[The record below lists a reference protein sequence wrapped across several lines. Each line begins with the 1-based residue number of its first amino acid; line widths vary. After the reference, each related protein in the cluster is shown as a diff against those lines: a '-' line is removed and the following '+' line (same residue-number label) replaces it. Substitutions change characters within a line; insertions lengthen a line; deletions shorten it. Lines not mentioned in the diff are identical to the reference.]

1 MKFKKLKNFSL
12 YNLFS
17 NKRNDLKDAPK
28 EDTKPTLKRFFKL
41 LYRKFWNLITL
52 NLVMLP
58 MVLPILIAF
67 FVYMAIDKTPS
78 ESQVIFSQ
86 LYGANLIQATPDST
100 FLLDM
105 FGSQYM
111 IPAYNSVGT
120 YIGIGICALFLL
132 ITFGWQNVGA
142 AYILRGLVRGD
153 PVFIFAD
160 YFYAIKRNL
169 KQGFFLG
176 VLDFS
181 VIFLLAF
188 DFMFFW
194 GRTGSFGQDLMF
206 WGIAALAIIYFFM
219 RFYLY
224 LLQITFHLS
233 IRKIL
238 KNALIFTTL
247 GIKRNLMA
255 FFGIVLLAA
264 FAIALIAFFVV
275 LFGFNMIAIPA
286 ILPCFY
292 FLSFSSFMAAY
303 AAYPIIDRY
312 MIAPYA
318 PLEKEETDEE
328 AEASSSDA
336 E

>member
-1 MKFKKLKNFSL
+1 M
-12 YNLFS
+12 
-17 NKRNDLKDAPK
+17 DAKK

-41 LYRKFWNLITL
+41 LFRKFWNLISL
-52 NLVMLP
+52 NLIMLP
-58 MVLPILIAF
+58 LVLPIAIAF
-67 FVYMAIDKTPS
+67 FVYMSINKTPS
-78 ESQVIFSQ
+78 ESYVIFSQ
-86 LYGANLIQATPDST
+86 LYGANLIQSTPDSV
-100 FLLDM
+100 FLLDL
-105 FGSQYM
+105 FGAQYM
-111 IPAYNSVGT
+111 IPAFNSIGT
-120 YIGIGICALFLL
+120 YVAIGVCALFLL
-132 ITFGWQNVGA
+132 VTFGWQNVGA
-142 AYILRGLVRGD
+142 AYILRSLVRGD
-153 PVFIFAD
+153 PVFLFAD
-160 YFYAIKRNL
+160 YFYAVKRNL

-176 VLDFS
+176 LLDFS

-206 WGIAALAIIYFFM
+206 WAIAALAIIYFFM

-255 FFGIVLLAA
+255 FFGILLLAA
-264 FAIALIAFFVV
+264 FAIALIAFFVA
-275 LFGFNMIAIPA
+275 LFGLNMLAIPA
-286 ILPCFY
+286 ILPFFY

-312 MIAPYA
+312 MIAPYVNSS
-318 PLEKEETDEE
+318 EEERDEE
-328 AEASSSDA
+328 AETPSSDT